1 MSREDVPSFA
11 SGSLGVF
18 DENACLFAA
27 PPLYL
32 VGKDFAAGAG
42 PGPVAA
48 RLEYQNKEVHQS
60 MGRIIPP
67 YGDVD
72 AYVESNPFMAH
83 NHIRV
88 VDIVPD
94 GSGDYRAE
102 VAVDLVHESMNLNGA
117 VHGGLI
123 YGLADCVAGLTARC
137 DGEKYVTQ
145 SSHVNF
151 IRNVRSG
158 TVKAVGE
165 VVRRGRRIVIVHVTV
180 LDSEGR
186 LLADCAMDM
195 MRTQP

>member
-1 MSREDVPSFA
+1 
-11 SGSLGVF
+11 
-18 DENACLFAA
+18 
-27 PPLYL
+27 
-32 VGKDFAAGAG
+32 
-42 PGPVAA
+42 
-48 RLEYQNKEVHQS
+48 
-60 MGRIIPP
+60 
-67 YGDVD
+67 
-72 AYVESNPFMAH
+72 
-83 NHIRV
+83 
-88 VDIVPD
+88 
-94 GSGDYRAE
+94 
-102 VAVDLVHESMNLNGA
+102 MNLNGA

>member
-1 MSREDVPSFA
+1 
-11 SGSLGVF
+11 
-18 DENACLFAA
+18 
-27 PPLYL
+27 
-32 VGKDFAAGAG
+32 
-42 PGPVAA
+42 
-48 RLEYQNKEVHQS
+48 

-72 AYVESNPFMAH
+72 AYVENNPFMAH
-83 NHIRV
+83 NHICV

-102 VAVDLVHESMNLNGA
+102 GAVDLVHESMNLNGM

-123 YGLADCVAGLTARC
+123 CGLADCVAGLVARC
-137 DGEKYVTQ
+137 DGGKYVTQ
-145 SSHVNF
+145 SAHVNF

-158 TVKAVGE
+158 TVRAVGE

-180 LDSEGR
+180 LDDAGR